1 MPATPV
7 KPEVGLLGVVTVP
20 PAPLMMLQL
29 PVPTV
34 AVFAANVA
42 LVPQTV
48 WSGPAFDVVG
58 VATKVITTSSVE
70 AVQGALLI
78 VQRRV

>member
-7 KPEVGLLGVVTVP
+7 KPEVGLLAVVTVP
-20 PAPLMMLQL
+20 PAPLMMLHA

-34 AVFAANVA
+34 AVFAASVA
-42 LVPQTV
+42 LIAQSV
-48 WSGPAFDVVG
+48 WSGPAFAVVG
-58 VATKVITTSSVE
+58 LARRVITTSSVE